1 MELYIIPEAFKRVYV
16 CGDIHGDFKRLIGQ
30 IQKLNLE
37 KSVLIVAGDCGI
49 GFEECRY
56 YRLLYEGLHEFL
68 KERQILIL
76 LVRGNHD
83 DPDYFDDKKIDYDFM
98 KAIPDYSVIQ
108 TNDRN
113 ILCVGGAIS
122 VDRESRKEWLLT
134 QRIKGR
140 EDARRIYWRT
150 ETPLFDSQALAF
162 IVKRGIKI
170 DTVITHSA
178 PAICTPPLK
187 KNFYDFVLLD
197 DLLEKDVF
205 DERQTLDRLRQA
217 LIEDHHP
224 LRYWYYGHFHASHTE
239 FIDDTTFILLDIQE
253 IREA

>member
-1 MELYIIPEAFKRVYV
+1 MEPYIISEKSKSIYV
-16 CGDIHGDFKRLIGQ
+16 CGDIHGDFKCLIGQ
-30 IQKLNLE
+30 IQKSNLE
-37 KSVLIVAGDCGI
+37 NSVLIVAGDCGI
-49 GFEECRY
+49 GFEEDRY
-56 YRLLYEGLHEFL
+56 YRSLYGSLHEIL
-68 KERQILIL
+68 EERQFLIL

-83 DPDYFDDKKIDYDFM
+83 DPAYFDGKQIDYDFM

-122 VDRESRKEWLLT
+122 VDRESRKGWLLS

-140 EDARRIYWRT
+140 ENARRIYWST
-150 ETPLFDSQALAF
+150 EAPLFDSQALAL
-162 IVKRGIKI
+162 IAERGIKI

-178 PAICTPPLK
+178 PSICKPPLK

-197 DLLEKDVF
+197 DSLEKDVF
-205 DERQTLDRLRQA
+205 DERETLDRLRQA

-239 FIDDTTFILLDIQE
+239 FIDSTTFILLDIQE
-253 IREA
+253 IKEA